1 MSKHHHAEHTKT
13 EKERKNS
20 AFQAEETAE
29 GPKNL
34 SEKAAE
40 TSTETSAE
48 TPAETFSETS
58 AENAARTEAETRET
72 GPEKAET
79 ESAGAGDQ
87 VQAQTP
93 EERIACLEAKLA
105 EANDQYL
112 RKAAEFENF
121 RKRMNQEKQSAIDF
135 ANQSLLLDLISV
147 IDDFERAI
155 KAAETQREAAG
166 QDPEQ
171 ISASFN
177 GLYEGISMIEKRL
190 VSQLENKWGLKRFDS
205 AGEPFD
211 PNRHEAIMMEKSA
224 EINDPV
230 VGEDFIKGYTLKE
243 RVVRAAKVKVLM
255 PENA

>member
-1 MSKHHHAEHTKT
+1 MSKQRHAEHKKA
-13 EKERKNS
+13 ENELKNPVS
-20 AFQAEETAE
+20 SEETVERQDDLAE
-29 GPKNL
+29 KTPENPQENAVRGECTP
-34 SEKAAE
+34 E
-40 TSTETSAE
+40 TQKTGQED
-48 TPAETFSETS
+48 
-58 AENAARTEAETRET
+58 AENAAGQETGAETR
-72 GPEKAET
+72 P
-79 ESAGAGDQ
+79 
-87 VQAQTP
+87 P
-93 EERIACLEAKLA
+93 EEQIACLEAKLA

-121 RKRMNQEKQSAIDF
+121 RKRMNQEKQTAIDF
-135 ANQSLLLDLISV
+135 ANQSLLLDIISV
-147 IDDFERAI
+147 LDDFERAI

-211 PNRHEAIMMEKSA
+211 PNRHEAIMMEKSS
-224 EINDPV
+224 EIGDPV
-230 VGEDFIKGYTLKE
+230 VAEDFIKGYTLKD
-243 RVVRAAKVKVLM
+243 RVIRAAKVKVLM

>member
-1 MSKHHHAEHTKT
+1 MSKHHHAEHTKA
-13 EKERKNS
+13 EKEREN
-20 AFQAEETAE
+20 QAAPAQGTAE
-29 GPKNL
+29 NLPKNAPG
-34 SEKAAE
+34 SSDTAPRDEF
-40 TSTETSAE
+40 
-48 TPAETFSETS
+48 TP
-58 AENAARTEAETRET
+58 ETRET
-72 GPEKAET
+72 GPEKTET
-79 ESAGAGDQ
+79 EPAGQNGQETRAPAEDQ
-87 VQAQTP
+87 PGSP
-93 EERIACLEAKLA
+93 EEQIACLEAKLA

-135 ANQSLLLDLISV
+135 ANQSLLLDLISI

-166 QDPEQ
+166 HDPEQ

-177 GLYEGISMIEKRL
+177 GLHEGISMIEKRL

-224 EINDPV
+224 EISDPV
-230 VGEDFIKGYTLKE
+230 VAEDFIKGYTLRE

>member
-1 MSKHHHAEHTKT
+1 MSKHHHAERKKT
-13 EKERKNS
+13 ENEQKNPLS
-20 AFQAEETAE
+20 SEETAE
-29 GPKNL
+29 RQDDPA
-34 SEKAAE
+34 EK
-40 TSTETSAE
+40 TPE
-48 TPAETFSETS
+48 TPR
-58 AENAARTEAETRET
+58 ENAVQGECTPETRET
-72 GPEKAET
+72 GPGKAET
-79 ESAGAGDQ
+79 ESAGESAPSEGQ
-87 VQAQTP
+87 VPVQSASP
-93 EERIACLEAKLA
+93 EEQIALLEAKLA

-121 RKRMNQEKQSAIDF
+121 RKRMNQEKQTAIDF
-135 ANQSLLLDLISV
+135 ANQSLLLDIISV

-177 GLYEGISMIEKRL
+177 GLYEGIGMIEKRL

-211 PNRHEAIMMEKSA
+211 PNRHEAIMMEKSS
-224 EINDPV
+224 EISDPV
-230 VGEDFIKGYTLKE
+230 VTEDFIKGYTLKE
-243 RVVRAAKVKVLM
+243 RVIRAAKVKVLM